1 MLTLHKRHIKRE
13 NQKMSNG
20 ESGFGLIV
28 AEKFFGLILIIV
40 GTLTTY
46 YTFTSTKE
54 LSAYTG
60 LFGFLSMI
68 VLVAGIILTITKA
81 E

>member
-1 MLTLHKRHIKRE
+1 
-13 NQKMSNG
+13 MSNG

-40 GTLTTY
+40 GILTTY
-46 YTFTSTKE
+46 YTFTSTTE
-54 LSAYTG
+54 LSGYTG
-60 LFGFLSMI
+60 LFGFLSI
-68 VLVAGIILTITKA
+68 TVLVAGIILAITKA

>member
-1 MLTLHKRHIKRE
+1 
-13 NQKMSNG
+13 MSNG

-40 GTLTTY
+40 GILATY
-46 YTFTSTKE
+46 YTFTSMKE
-54 LSAYTG
+54 LSGYTG
-60 LFGFLSMI
+60 LFGFLGII